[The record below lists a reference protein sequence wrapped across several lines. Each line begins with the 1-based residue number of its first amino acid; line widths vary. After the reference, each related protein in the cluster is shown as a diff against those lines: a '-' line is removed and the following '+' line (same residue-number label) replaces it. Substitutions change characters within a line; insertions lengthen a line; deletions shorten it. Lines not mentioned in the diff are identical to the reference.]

1 MQAEQQRQDAGME
14 QEEHR
19 QEEMAHMQLVLK
31 EGLWIGD
38 VYAAQDEK
46 SLKEAGITAVL
57 SLIIPAMTNI
67 PSSIKHLSITI
78 EDSANTDILSHLDQC
93 VDWIDSVL
101 REEREENIQRQRDDS
116 TSNSDK
122 GVMEGEKQVD
132 IDNTTEGTKP
142 KILRK
147 GGVLV
152 HCQAG
157 MSRSATIVA
166 AYLMKVLGVGV
177 DEALDMIRNVRPV
190 IEPSQT
196 FREQLEVYHYAR
208 CRVSRKDKETR
219 RWYLERT
226 AMEVMQEGEF
236 DPEATEHM
244 AKFPSTPT
252 PSQPAT
258 PVGGMARRKI
268 RCKMCRRQL
277 ATREHMMDHIL
288 DQTPMVP
295 RSRTPSMSLTL
306 PSPMTTMDGPP
317 LESSRASSPSMN
329 EGERKRRNS
338 RLGSMSSMTSPS
350 VSSPLGMSIST
361 ATMDEA
367 FEEAVVEE
375 PGQARSN
382 SNPTGRKVL
391 DAEALAA
398 SLPPQLAALRAGVP
412 GRPGTPPTAAS
423 NAARRISQPNSSKTD
438 ASTPSTRNQAAKR
451 LSMMALTPSMNGNSA
466 LSRLS
471 MDESAIASDGE
482 QTGFT
487 SMQREPAILS
497 HDSKCSGYFVE
508 PLTWMEPFL
517 ENGNM
522 AGKILCPN
530 EKCKA
535 KIGNYDWAG
544 VQCGC
549 KEWVVPGFCIARNK
563 VDEVW

>member
-1 MQAEQQRQDAGME
+1 
-14 QEEHR
+14 
-19 QEEMAHMQLVLK
+19 
-31 EGLWIGD
+31 
-38 VYAAQDEK
+38 
-46 SLKEAGITAVL
+46 
-57 SLIIPAMTNI
+57 
-67 PSSIKHLSITI
+67 
-78 EDSANTDILSHLDQC
+78 
-93 VDWIDSVL
+93 
-101 REEREENIQRQRDDS
+101 
-116 TSNSDK
+116 
-122 GVMEGEKQVD
+122 
-132 IDNTTEGTKP
+132 
-142 KILRK
+142 
-147 GGVLV
+147 
-152 HCQAG
+152 
-157 MSRSATIVA
+157 
-166 AYLMKVLGVGV
+166 
-177 DEALDMIRNVRPV
+177 
-190 IEPSQT
+190 
-196 FREQLEVYHYAR
+196 
-208 CRVSRKDKETR
+208 
-219 RWYLERT
+219 
-226 AMEVMQEGEF
+226 
-236 DPEATEHM
+236 M

-317 LESSRASSPSMN
+317 LESSTASSPPMN

-367 FEEAVVEE
+367 FEEAVIEE
-375 PGQARSN
+375 PGQTRSN

-423 NAARRISQPNSSKTD
+423 NAARRISQPNTSSNGGISPSASVPIPRPSDSASNSSSANVSPRNSFSYGQSQGETD

-482 QTGFT
+482 QTGSPTERTPVRRRGSASSFT

-508 PLTWMEPFL
+508 PVSMACRFRYAGRRDAHLAPKSAPF
-517 ENGNM
+517 
-522 AGKILCPN
+522 
-530 EKCKA
+530 
-535 KIGNYDWAG
+535 
-544 VQCGC
+544 
-549 KEWVVPGFCIARNK
+549 
-563 VDEVW
+563 